1 MSDKLNGFKDYKSSR
16 NKPYIEL
23 AEIYDRVMDH
33 VDYVAWAKYI
43 SSVFQR
49 FGIIDSL
56 RSGTGNI
63 LEIACGTG
71 NLSVNLHKLGF
82 CSLTCTD
89 VSPSMIAIAA
99 HKFKMHNMPHR
110 LFSSNMKSIP
120 LSTDV
125 ACYVSNSLF
134 DVVLCIYDSINY
146 MITSEDFIRAVRE
159 VASVTEDGGFF
170 IFDVCTEKNSEKYFS
185 QSVMDENFG
194 DIQYERVCSF
204 DHAERIQKNH
214 FIIHKNGK
222 RYAENHYQKI
232 FRLNEITEM
241 IKETPFTIRG
251 RFDDLTFNPGT
262 ENSERIHFVL
272 QKTEI
277 DS

>member
-1 MSDKLNGFKDYKSSR
+1 MSDKLNGFNDYKSIR
-16 NKPYIEL
+16 NKPYVEL

-33 VDYVAWAKYI
+33 VDYAAWAEYI
-43 SSVFQR
+43 FSVFQR
-49 FGIIDSL
+49 FEI
-56 RSGTGNI
+56 GTSKACHSPNV

-82 CSLTCTD
+82 SLTCTD
-89 VSPSMIAIAA
+89 ISPSMIAMAA
-99 HKFKMHNMPHR
+99 HKFKKYNLPHR

-120 LSTDV
+120 LN
-125 ACYVSNSLF
+125 CLF
-134 DVVLCIYDSINY
+134 DAVLCIYDSINY
-146 MITSEDFIRAVRE
+146 MVTSEDFIQAVRE

-194 DIQYERVCSF
+194 DIQYERVCNF
-204 DHAERIQKNH
+204 NHAERIQKNH

-222 RYAENHYQKI
+222 RHAENHYQKI
-232 FRLNEITEM
+232 FKLHEITEM
-241 IKETPFTIRG
+241 IKKTPFTIRG

-277 DS
+277 DYSAQYQRSEG